1 MTHDEIKAFIADRT
15 REGHNLSK
23 IQDMLAEQG
32 VKMTFMELRL
42 IASEI
47 ETSFWQKAEPQPEA
61 ASEPEKPSQAAAPAD
76 DAADDY
82 PEDDYP
88 ADEPGAETLP
98 PDGAA
103 PGDAPTD
110 DGKAAPRG
118 RTTVTIDQL
127 ARPGFL
133 ATGGVSFGSGASGN
147 WCLDQMGRLMFEK
160 LEGKPDRQDLQEF
173 QLELQRMFAN

>member
-1 MTHDEIKAFIADRT
+1 MTHDEIKAFIADST

-47 ETSFWQKAEPQPEA
+47 ETSFWQKAEPQPELA
-61 ASEPEKPSQAAAPAD
+61 PEEKQPTQDAAPAD
-76 DAADDY
+76 ETDDFPADD
-82 PEDDYP
+82 
-88 ADEPGAETLP
+88 PGAEPLP
-98 PDGAA
+98 SDDAA
-103 PGDAPTD
+103 PAEKAPAA
-110 DGKAAPRG
+110 DGEPPAPRG

>member
-47 ETSFWQKAEPQPEA
+47 ETSFWQKAEPQPESAPEAEKPAQDA
-61 ASEPEKPSQAAAPAD
+61 ASPAEADELPADDAGAEQLPPDDAAPAD
-76 DAADDY
+76 A
-82 PEDDYP
+82 P
-88 ADEPGAETLP
+88 A
-98 PDGAA
+98 
-103 PGDAPTD
+103 D

>member
-47 ETSFWQKAEPQPEA
+47 ETSFWQNAEPQPEA
-61 ASEPEKPSQAAAPAD
+61 APEAEKPAQDSAPAEDADELPAD
-76 DAADDY
+76 DA
-82 PEDDYP
+82 E
-88 ADEPGAETLP
+88 GGQLP
-98 PDGAA
+98 PDDAVPADDATAA
-103 PGDAPTD
+103 D

>member
-23 IQDMLAEQG
+23 IQDMLAEHG

-42 IASEI
+42 IASEL
-47 ETSFWQKAEPQPEA
+47 ETSFWQQ
-61 ASEPEKPSQAAAPAD
+61 SEPKPEPAPEQKK
-76 DAADDY
+76 
-82 PEDDYP
+82 PEPAPSP
-88 ADEPGAETLP
+88 ADEPDEFSADVAEAEQLP
-98 PDGAA
+98 PDEV
-103 PGDAPTD
+103 PDAD
-110 DGKAAPRG
+110 DDEPAPRG
-118 RTTVTIDQL
+118 RTTVTIDQVQ
-127 ARPGFL
+127 RPGFL

-160 LEGKPDRQDLQEF
+160 LDGKPDRQDLQEF

>member
-47 ETSFWQKAEPQPEA
+47 ETSFWQKAEPQPEPA
-61 ASEPEKPSQAAAPAD
+61 PEAEKPAQDAAPAD
-76 DAADDY
+76 EADGF
-82 PEDDYP
+82 PP
-88 ADEPGAETLP
+88 DEPGAEQLP
-98 PDGAA
+98 PDDAA
-103 PGDAPTD
+103 PTNETPAA
-110 DGKAAPRG
+110 DGEAKPRG

>member
-15 REGHNLSK
+15 REGHNLSR

-47 ETSFWQKAEPQPEA
+47 ETTFWKQAEPAPEPA
-61 ASEPEKPSQAAAPAD
+61 PEEKKQEP
-76 DAADDY
+76 
-82 PEDDYP
+82 
-88 ADEPGAETLP
+88 
-98 PDGAA
+98 AA
-103 PGDAPTD
+103 PGDAADEFPEDEAGEPLPPEDPAPGD
-110 DGKAAPRG
+110 DAPAADGGEPAPRG
-118 RTTVTIDQL
+118 RTTVTLDQL

-133 ATGGVSFGSGASGN
+133 ATGGVQFGSGASGN

>member
-47 ETSFWQKAEPQPEA
+47 ETSFWQNAEPQPEA
-61 ASEPEKPSQAAAPAD
+61 APEAEKPAQDAAPAEEADELPADNAGQLPPDDAAPAD
-76 DAADDY
+76 DAAV
-82 PEDDYP
+82 
-88 ADEPGAETLP
+88 A
-98 PDGAA
+98 
-103 PGDAPTD
+103 D

>member
-15 REGHNLSK
+15 REGNSLSK

-47 ETSFWQKAEPQPEA
+47 ETTFWKQAEPAPEPA
-61 ASEPEKPSQAAAPAD
+61 KDAKKPEQNAAPAPEAEEFPD
-76 DAADDY
+76 EDAADEPLP
-82 PEDDYP
+82 PEEPVAEMP
-88 ADEPGAETLP
+88 ADGEPV
-98 PDGAA
+98 
-103 PGDAPTD
+103 
-110 DGKAAPRG
+110 PRG
-118 RTTVTIDQL
+118 RTTVTLDQL
-127 ARPGFL
+127 QRPGFL
-133 ATGGVSFGSGASGN
+133 ATGGVQFGSGASGN

>member
-47 ETSFWQKAEPQPEA
+47 ETSFWQKSEPQPEPA
-61 ASEPEKPSQAAAPAD
+61 PEAEKPAQDAAPAEESDGLPAD
-76 DAADDY
+76 DA
-82 PEDDYP
+82 
-88 ADEPGAETLP
+88 GAEQLP
-98 PDGAA
+98 PDDAA
-103 PGDAPTD
+103 AAGEPPA
-110 DGKAAPRG
+110 DGEAKPRG
-118 RTTVTIDQL
+118 RTTVTLDQL

-160 LEGKPDRQDLQEF
+160 LEGKPNRQDLQEF
-173 QLELQRMFAN
+173 QLELQRMFAG

>member
-15 REGHNLSK
+15 REGNSLSK

-47 ETSFWQKAEPQPEA
+47 ETTFWKEAEPAPEPA
-61 ASEPEKPSQAAAPAD
+61 PEEKKPEQAAAPAD
-76 DAADDY
+76 AEADDFPEDAPVGEALPSDEPVPADAPAADG
-82 PEDDYP
+82 E
-88 ADEPGAETLP
+88 
-98 PDGAA
+98 
-103 PGDAPTD
+103 
-110 DGKAAPRG
+110 AAPRG
-118 RTTVTIDQL
+118 VTTVTLDQL

-133 ATGGVSFGSGASGN
+133 ATGSVKFGSGASGN

-173 QLELQRMFAN
+173 QLELQRMFAG

>member
-47 ETSFWQKAEPQPEA
+47 ETSFWQKSEPQPEPA
-61 ASEPEKPSQAAAPAD
+61 PEPEKPAQDAAPAESPD
-76 DAADDY
+76 
-82 PEDDYP
+82 EF
-88 ADEPGAETLP
+88 ADEPGAEQLP
-98 PDGAA
+98 PDEAA
-103 PGDAPTD
+103 PAKD
-110 DGKAAPRG
+110 DTPVDGGEPAPRG

>member
-61 ASEPEKPSQAAAPAD
+61 APEQEKAAPDAAPATD
-76 DAADDY
+76 ADDF
-82 PEDDYP
+82 PEDD
-88 ADEPGAETLP
+88 AGAEQLP
-98 PDGAA
+98 PD
-103 PGDAPTD
+103 DAPAKDEEGPAAD
-110 DGKAAPRG
+110 DGKAVPRG
-118 RTTVTIDQL
+118 RTTVTLDQL

>member
-47 ETSFWQKAEPQPEA
+47 ETSFWQKAEPQPEPA
-61 ASEPEKPSQAAAPAD
+61 PEPEKPAQDAAPA
-76 DAADDY
+76 
-82 PEDDYP
+82 EDDEFP
-88 ADEPGAETLP
+88 ADEPGAEQLP
-98 PDGAA
+98 PDDAA
-103 PGDAPTD
+103 PADEALAD

-118 RTTVTIDQL
+118 RTTVTLDQL

>member
-47 ETSFWQKAEPQPEA
+47 ETSFWQKSEPQPGPAPEA
-61 ASEPEKPSQAAAPAD
+61 EKPAQDAAPADDADEFPADDAGAGQLPPDDAAAPAD
-76 DAADDY
+76 DAPAADD
-82 PEDDYP
+82 
-88 ADEPGAETLP
+88 AN
-98 PDGAA
+98 
-103 PGDAPTD
+103 
-110 DGKAAPRG
+110 AAPRG
-118 RTTVTIDQL
+118 RTTVTLDQL

-133 ATGGVSFGSGASGN
+133 ATGSVSFGSGASGN
-147 WCLDQMGRLMFEK
+147 WCLDQMGRVMFEK
-160 LEGKPDRQDLQEF
+160 LNGKPDRMDIQEF
-173 QLELQRMFAN
+173 QMELQRVFAG

>member
-47 ETSFWQKAEPQPEA
+47 ETSFWQKSEPQPEPA
-61 ASEPEKPSQAAAPAD
+61 PEAEKPAQDAAPAEESDGLPAD
-76 DAADDY
+76 DA
-82 PEDDYP
+82 
-88 ADEPGAETLP
+88 GAEQLP
-98 PDGAA
+98 PDDAA
-103 PGDAPTD
+103 PAKDDASAD

-173 QLELQRMFAN
+173 QLELQSMFAN

>member
-47 ETSFWQKAEPQPEA
+47 ETSFWQKAEPQPEPAPEQDKPAQGA
-61 ASEPEKPSQAAAPAD
+61 ASADEAADDLPADESDAEQLPPDDAAPKDEAPAD
-76 DAADDY
+76 GG
-82 PEDDYP
+82 
-88 ADEPGAETLP
+88 EPP
-98 PDGAA
+98 
-103 PGDAPTD
+103 
-110 DGKAAPRG
+110 APRG

-133 ATGGVSFGSGASGN
+133 ATGSVSFGSGASGN

>member
-47 ETSFWQKAEPQPEA
+47 ETSFWQKSEPQPEPA
-61 ASEPEKPSQAAAPAD
+61 PEAEKPAQAAAPAEDADGLPSD
-76 DAADDY
+76 DAGAEQLPPDEAAPADAPAADD
-82 PEDDYP
+82 
-88 ADEPGAETLP
+88 
-98 PDGAA
+98 
-103 PGDAPTD
+103 
-110 DGKAAPRG
+110 GKTAPRG

>member
-23 IQDMLAEQG
+23 IQDMLAEHG

-47 ETSFWQKAEPQPEA
+47 ETSFWQQ
-61 ASEPEKPSQAAAPAD
+61 SEPKPDPAPEQKTQEQAPGPASAGNADGIPAD
-76 DAADDY
+76 DAG
-82 PEDDYP
+82 E
-88 ADEPGAETLP
+88 EQLP
-98 PDGAA
+98 PDDGELSDEAGA
-103 PGDAPTD
+103 PEKD
-110 DGKAAPRG
+110 DDEPVPRK

>member
-47 ETSFWQKAEPQPEA
+47 ETSFWQKADPAPEPAPEA
-61 ASEPEKPSQAAAPAD
+61 ETPAQEDASAD
-76 DAADDY
+76 TDNFPPDEDA
-82 PEDDYP
+82 E
-88 ADEPGAETLP
+88 GQLP
-98 PDGAA
+98 PDDASA
-103 PGDAPTD
+103 GDTPTA
-110 DGKAAPRG
+110 DGGEPAPRG
-118 RTTVTIDQL
+118 RTTVTLDQVQ
-127 ARPGFL
+127 RPGFM
-133 ATGGVSFGSGASGN
+133 ATGTVSFGSGAKGL
-147 WCLDQMGRLMFEK
+147 WGLDQMGRLRVEPT
-160 LEGKPDRQDLQEF
+160 EGKPDQLDIQDF

>member
-47 ETSFWQKAEPQPEA
+47 ETTFWKQAEPAPEPA
-61 ASEPEKPSQAAAPAD
+61 PEEKKTDAAAPAD
-76 DAADDY
+76 DADGF
-82 PEDDYP
+82 PEDEL
-88 ADEPGAETLP
+88 ADELP
-98 PDGAA
+98 PSEDSES
-103 PGDAPTD
+103 GDAPA

-118 RTTVTIDQL
+118 QTSVTLDQVQ
-127 ARPGFL
+127 RPGFM
-133 ATGGVSFGSGASGN
+133 ATGTVSFGSGAKGL
-147 WCLDQMGRLMFEK
+147 WGLDQFGRLRVEPT
-160 LEGKPDRQDLQEF
+160 EGKPDQQDIQEF

>member
-15 REGHNLSK
+15 REGNSLSK
-23 IQDMLAEQG
+23 IQDLLAEQG

-47 ETSFWQKAEPQPEA
+47 ETTFWRQAEPAPAPAKE
-61 ASEPEKPSQAAAPAD
+61 EKPEQAAAVPPENADGFPGDEPAEEPLPPEEDAAMPGEAPAD
-76 DAADDY
+76 GEA
-82 PEDDYP
+82 
-88 ADEPGAETLP
+88 
-98 PDGAA
+98 
-103 PGDAPTD
+103 
-110 DGKAAPRG
+110 KPRG
-118 RTTVTIDQL
+118 RTTVTLDQL

-133 ATGGVSFGSGASGN
+133 ATGGVKFGSGASGN

>member
-1 MTHDEIKAFIADRT
+1 MTHDEIKRFIADRT
-15 REGHNLSK
+15 REGHSLSK

-47 ETSFWQKAEPQPEA
+47 ETSFWQQ
-61 ASEPEKPSQAAAPAD
+61 SEPAPEPAPEEKQAAQADAPAAADADELPDDGAGAESLPPEDAAAAPGEA
-76 DAADDY
+76 
-82 PEDDYP
+82 
-88 ADEPGAETLP
+88 
-98 PDGAA
+98 
-103 PGDAPTD
+103 DAPA

-118 RTTVTIDQL
+118 RTTVTLDQL

-133 ATGGVSFGSGASGN
+133 ATGGVKFGSGASGS

-173 QLELQRMFAN
+173 QLELQSMFAN

>member
-47 ETSFWQKAEPQPEA
+47 ETSFWQKAEPQPEPA
-61 ASEPEKPSQAAAPAD
+61 PEPEKPAQEAAPAD
-76 DAADDY
+76 DADEFPADDAESEQL
-82 PEDDYP
+82 PQ
-88 ADEPGAETLP
+88 DEPAPAGESP
-98 PDGAA
+98 AA
-103 PGDAPTD
+103 AGEA
-110 DGKAAPRG
+110 KPRG

>member
-15 REGHNLSK
+15 REGYNLSK

-47 ETSFWQKAEPQPEA
+47 ETSFWQQADPKPEPDP
-61 ASEPEKPSQAAAPAD
+61 EPEKAAQEPAAADEAD
-76 DAADDY
+76 NF
-82 PEDDYP
+82 PE
-88 ADEPGAETLP
+88 DEPGAEEFP
-98 PDGAA
+98 PDDAADGAA
-103 PGDAPTD
+103 ADSAAA
-110 DGKAAPRG
+110 DGGEAAPRG
-118 RTTVTIDQL
+118 RTTVTLDQL

-133 ATGGVSFGSGASGN
+133 ATGSVQFGSGASGN

>member
-61 ASEPEKPSQAAAPAD
+61 AP
-76 DAADDY
+76 
-82 PEDDYP
+82 
-88 ADEPGAETLP
+88 
-98 PDGAA
+98 
-103 PGDAPTD
+103 
-110 DGKAAPRG
+110 
-118 RTTVTIDQL
+118 V
-127 ARPGFL
+127 
-133 ATGGVSFGSGASGN
+133 
-147 WCLDQMGRLMFEK
+147 
-160 LEGKPDRQDLQEF
+160 
-173 QLELQRMFAN
+173 

>member
-23 IQDMLAEQG
+23 IQDMLAERG

-47 ETSFWQKAEPQPEA
+47 ESSFWQQAEPKPESAPEA
-61 ASEPEKPSQAAAPAD
+61 EKPVQEDAPAADEDAFPAD
-76 DAADDY
+76 DAEAEQPAPDDAAANG
-82 PEDDYP
+82 EIP
-88 ADEPGAETLP
+88 ADG
-98 PDGAA
+98 
-103 PGDAPTD
+103 
-110 DGKAAPRG
+110 GKSAPRG

>member
-61 ASEPEKPSQAAAPAD
+61 APEPEKPAQDAAAPAD
-76 DAADDY
+76 EADDF
-82 PEDDYP
+82 P
-88 ADEPGAETLP
+88 ADELDEEPLP
-98 PDGAA
+98 
-103 PGDAPTD
+103 PGDAAPAQGEAPAAD
-110 DGKAAPRG
+110 SAPAPRG
-118 RTTVTIDQL
+118 RTTVTLDQL

>member
-1 MTHDEIKAFIADRT
+1 MTHDEIKAFIAART
-15 REGHNLSK
+15 REGNSLSK

-47 ETSFWQKAEPQPEA
+47 ETSFWQQAEPAPEA
-61 ASEPEKPSQAAAPAD
+61 APEEKKPAQESAPQDGADDFPAD
-76 DAADDY
+76 DPVAEQLP
-82 PEDDYP
+82 PEDAVPGEVP
-88 ADEPGAETLP
+88 ADGE
-98 PDGAA
+98 
-103 PGDAPTD
+103 
-110 DGKAAPRG
+110 AAPRG
-118 RTTVTIDQL
+118 RTTVTLDQL
-127 ARPGFL
+127 QRPGFL
-133 ATGGVSFGSGASGN
+133 ATGGVKFGSGASGN

>member
-61 ASEPEKPSQAAAPAD
+61 VPEAEKPAQDAAPAD
-76 DAADDY
+76 DADELPSDD
-82 PEDDYP
+82 
-88 ADEPGAETLP
+88 AGAEQLP
-98 PDGAA
+98 PDDAA
-103 PGDAPTD
+103 PADAPAD